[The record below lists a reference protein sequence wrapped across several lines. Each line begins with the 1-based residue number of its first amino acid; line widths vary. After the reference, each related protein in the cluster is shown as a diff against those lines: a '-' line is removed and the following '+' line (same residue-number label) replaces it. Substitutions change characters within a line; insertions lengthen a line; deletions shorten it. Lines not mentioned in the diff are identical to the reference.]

1 MQNLTL
7 NKALHRLGFTARP
20 GDMKGTKDILRGE
33 VVVLRNK
40 RAGEVWNWL
49 RNQKKKESADQ

>member
-7 NKALHRLGFTARP
+7 NEALHRLGFTTKP
-20 GDMKGTKDILRGE
+20 GGIKGTKDILRGG